1 MHQFSFTRSTPD
13 LDLINY
19 LGQVDDGMALYQRL
33 GIHNI
38 KIGQV
43 GSRLNMKAWHHGQ
56 FGVRY
61 YRSVLK
67 KAAEHGLA
75 VDFCRSLGWSAAR
88 WTSPPGS
95 WTW

>member
-61 YRSVLK
+61 YPDGLHPRD
-67 KAAEHGLA
+67 HGRGDQGA
-75 VDFCRSLGWSAAR
+75 
-88 WTSPPGS
+88 
-95 WTW
+95 